1 MAASLAHEIGQT
13 TGLMRADSAYTSEK
27 SWIPHQSRC
36 RVAPLAVRVGAALCL
51 ALLSACASTTS
62 DPSPDSD
69 VKEIK
74 PKDAIEDEGGPEADI
89 FAEGKRLYQAEMY
102 SLARNS
108 FESIRDRFAL
118 GAYGNYS
125 QVKIADTYYFNNEY
139 NEAAKFYEGYLK
151 SYPSSPDAPYVEL
164 QAARAHVHSANGT
177 GRDRQPLERAL
188 AIYDEMVKKYAGTA
202 YAVAAEHERG
212 PLVEQLAAYDQLII
226 NFYKQRENEAAVA
239 DREKLYNERWA
250 HRLNV
255 AREDEAAKDPPLRDI
270 PIAK

>member
-1 MAASLAHEIGQT
+1 MT
-13 TGLMRADSAYTSEK
+13 PRTSVRR
-27 SWIPHQSRC
+27 SVPFALR
-36 RVAPLAVRVGAALCL
+36 LGAVLGL

-108 FESIRDRFAL
+108 FESIKDRFAL
-118 GAYGNYS
+118 GAYGNYA
-125 QVKIADTYYFNNEY
+125 QVKVADTYYFNNEY

-151 SYPSSPDAPYVEL
+151 SYPSSPDSAYVEL

-188 AIYDEMVKKYAGTA
+188 AIYDEMVKKYVGTA
-202 YAVAAEHERG
+202 YEVAAEHERG

-226 NFYKQRENEAAVA
+226 DFYKQRENEAAVA
-239 DREKLYNERWA
+239 DREKLYRERWA

-255 AREDEAAKDPPLRDI
+255 AKGDEAAKDLTLREL
-270 PIAK
+270 ASLEGEK

>member
-1 MAASLAHEIGQT
+1 MSVSLILFAGVVF
-13 TGLMRADSAYTSEK
+13 GGCS
-27 SWIPHQSRC
+27 
-36 RVAPLAVRVGAALCL
+36 
-51 ALLSACASTTS
+51 STTS

-74 PKDAIEDEGGPEADI
+74 PKDAFEDEGGPESDLL
-89 FAEGKRLYQAEMY
+89 AEGKRLYQAQMY

-108 FESIRDRFAL
+108 FESIKDRFPL
-118 GAYGNYS
+118 GAYGTFA
-125 QVKIADTYYFNNEY
+125 QVKIADTYYFNGEY

-151 SYPSSPDAPYVEL
+151 SYPGSPDSPYVEL

-188 AIYDEMVKKYAGTA
+188 AIFDEMVKKYAGTA

-226 NFYKQRENEAAVA
+226 DFYKQRENQAAVA
-239 DREKLYNERWA
+239 DRERLYKERWS
-250 HRLNV
+250 HRLTV
-255 AREDEAAKDPPLRDI
+255 AKEDEAVRAPTLRELSALPATPSGDESR
-270 PIAK
+270 

>member
-1 MAASLAHEIGQT
+1 
-13 TGLMRADSAYTSEK
+13 MRADSANTSDT
-27 SWIPHQSRC
+27 SAIPPRLG
-36 RVAPLAVRVGAALCL
+36 RARAPTLGVIFSIVCL
-51 ALLSACASTTS
+51 ALLSACSSTS
-62 DPSPDSD
+62 SSPSPDPD

-74 PKDAIEDEGGPEADI
+74 PKDAIEDESGPEADI

-108 FESIRDRFAL
+108 FESIRDRFSL
-118 GAYGNYS
+118 GAYGNYT
-125 QVKIADTYYFNNEY
+125 QVKIADTYYYNNEY

-151 SYPSSPDAPYVEL
+151 SYPSSPDAPYIEL

-188 AIYDEMVKKYAGTA
+188 AIYDEMVKKYTGTP
-202 YAVAAEHERG
+202 YAV
-212 PLVEQLAAYDQLII
+212 I

-239 DREKLYNERWA
+239 DREKLYQERWG

-255 AREDEAAKDPPLRDI
+255 AKVDEAAKDPTLGSVAP
-270 PIAK
+270 